1 MRKLTLVI
9 VVLVF
14 RFVGCTEFLLS
25 SEKNNGLVI
34 SGRSMEFSHALD
46 SKVVF
51 FNRGDSFSSHMS
63 DCFEAISWE
72 SKYGFVSLN
81 AFGLSTAI
89 ADGINEKGL
98 SLSAL

>member
-1 MRKLTLVI
+1 VRKLTLVI

-34 SGRSMEFSHALD
+34 SGRSMEFSHVLD

-51 FNRGDSFSSHMS
+51 ST
-63 DCFEAISWE
+63 EAT
-72 SKYGFVSLN
+72 VS
-81 AFGLSTAI
+81 AVICQTALKQYPGKVNM
-89 ADGINEKGL
+89 DL
-98 SLSAL
+98 